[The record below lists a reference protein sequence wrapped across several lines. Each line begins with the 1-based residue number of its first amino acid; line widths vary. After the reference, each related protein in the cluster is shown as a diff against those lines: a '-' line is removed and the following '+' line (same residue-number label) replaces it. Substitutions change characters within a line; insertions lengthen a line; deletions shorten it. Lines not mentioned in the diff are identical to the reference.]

1 MPNPSTTPHAPLI
14 VQITDPHLFAD
25 AQGKLL
31 GMVTRDS
38 LEKVI
43 DKVLL
48 EQPQVDLVLVTG
60 DLSQDGT
67 HESYQAFHE
76 MSQRI
81 KAPARWFAGNHDE
94 PLVMEEVAVGI
105 MGVEGVEAVDDAK
118 AGNHYLL
125 NPVIDIGS
133 WRITLLNSAV
143 PGSVPGFLPESELQV
158 LAKSLSEAKPETHHL
173 ICLHH
178 HPISIHCK
186 WMEPIGLRNPEALFE
201 VVERFPAVRAL
212 LWGHIHQEID
222 QLSERP
228 KCPDLRLLATPSTCI
243 QFKPLSDDFA
253 LDDLPPGYRWLRL
266 QPDGGIETGVSR
278 VEGYEFKPDFS
289 SDGY

>member
-1 MPNPSTTPHAPLI
+1 MPNPATTPFAPLI

-25 AQGKLL
+25 ADGKLL

-38 LEKVI
+38 LERVI

-48 EQPQVDLVLVTG
+48 EQPQIDLLLVTG

-67 HESYQAFHE
+67 HESYEAFHQA
-76 MSQRI
+76 SQRI

-94 PLVMEEVAVGI
+94 PGVMEEVAAGI
-105 MGVEGVEAVDDAK
+105 LEADSGQADS
-118 AGNHYLL
+118 YLL

-158 LAKSLSEAKPETHHL
+158 LAKSLSEATPETHHL

-178 HPISIHCK
+178 HPVSINCK

-222 QLSERP
+222 QHSERP
-228 KCPDLRLLATPSTCI
+228 KCPSLRLLATPSTCI

-253 LDDLPPGYRWLRL
+253 LDDQPPGYRWLRL
-266 QPDGGIETGVSR
+266 QPDGSIDTGVSR